1 MTLRHMKIYVAVF
14 QHSNITRAAEELHL
28 AQPSVSLAV
37 KELEEY
43 YGVRLFERR
52 GRRILPTEVGREFYG
67 YALHIASLFDEME
80 TRIKNWDRIGTLR
93 IGTSITI
100 GTHILPELLHRFQE
114 QFPEVRTE
122 AEINNSSLIER
133 RVLDNAIDV
142 GLIENQPEHEDICA
156 VPFMRD
162 ELAAIL
168 PPGHALGRRKK
179 VTLEQLAEYPFLMRE
194 KGSAGREILD
204 AAFALRQQA
213 VHPVME
219 SVSTQAI
226 VRGVA
231 EGLGVAVLPYLL
243 VKRAIEEGAVIQVP
257 LAEPMERNLN
267 IIYHKSKYLTG
278 NMNTFIE
285 LCKQYGE
292 ETDHE

>member
-52 GRRILPTEVGREFYG
+52 GRRILPTEAGREFYG
-67 YALHIASLFDEME
+67 YALHIASLFGEME

-133 RVLDNAIDV
+133 RVLDNASYPAARACAWPPEESNPGAIGGISLPHAGKGQRRPGNPGR
-142 GLIENQPEHEDICA
+142 GLCA
-156 VPFMRD
+156 
-162 ELAAIL
+162 AA
-168 PPGHALGRRKK
+168 
-179 VTLEQLAEYPFLMRE
+179 
-194 KGSAGREILD
+194 AGRPSG
-204 AAFALRQQA
+204 
-213 VHPVME
+213 H
-219 SVSTQAI
+219 
-226 VRGVA
+226 G
-231 EGLGVAVLPYLL
+231 
-243 VKRAIEEGAVIQVP
+243 
-257 LAEPMERNLN
+257 ER
-267 IIYHKSKYLTG
+267 
-278 NMNTFIE
+278 
-285 LCKQYGE
+285 
-292 ETDHE
+292 

>member
-213 VHPVME
+213 VHPIME
-219 SVSTQAI
+219 SISTQAI

-243 VKRAIEEGAVIQVP
+243 VRRAIREGAVIQVP